1 MSLRFAGTSGYA
13 RLSGAAALG
22 NSTSGTLLGWYRKED
37 STADRDIFG
46 LTRSGGGA
54 VVRIGATG
62 QIKGGY
68 THNTSGFG
76 TYNVSTNTYVGL
88 ALTLTDSA
96 VQIYAYDGSAV
107 TLVVTDST
115 FFAATNL
122 TTIYVGDQG
131 PWGDGAIGCYRYLR
145 YWPRILSSAQIL
157 DEFEMVPDSGTPA
170 ADTTNLRG
178 SWLLPDATTATD
190 LSGVGNTLT
199 ISGGSTSSD
208 EPSIGGG
215 ASVFI
220 PTQYRR
226 VNPLL
231 RM

>member
-37 STADRDIFG
+37 STTDRDIFG

-68 THNTSGFG
+68 TSNASAFG
-76 TYNVSTNTYVGL
+76 TYSVTTNTYVGL

-115 FFAATNL
+115 FYSASNL
-122 TTIYVGDQG
+122 STIYVGDQG
-131 PWGDGAIGCYRYLR
+131 SWSDAAIGCYRYLR
-145 YWPRILSSAQIL
+145 YWSRILSSADIL
-157 DEFEMVPDSGTPA
+157 AEFQMAPDSGTPA
-170 ADTTNLRG
+170 ASTTNLRG
-178 SWLLPDATTATD
+178 SWLLPDASTTTD
-190 LSGVGNTLT
+190 LSGVGNTIT
-199 ISGGSTSSD
+199 ISNGSTSAD
-208 EPSIGGG
+208 EPPIGG
-215 ASVFI
+215 AQVFI

-226 VNPLL
+226 TNSLL